1 MRLKKVHI
9 KGYKNIQDLTI
20 DFTNKDGITLF
31 IGNNGTGKSNIIE
44 AISSIFAGLYTNKVH
59 KPNFE
64 YDILYEVRDNSISIS
79 LNKDVYVIKVNG
91 NEITKTA
98 FQQKVK
104 EYLPE
109 NVIACYSGES
119 LRLFENYYKPYYDRY
134 IDTIKK
140 EDKISTLPMLYI
152 DRYCVK
158 IALLTLFFCDWTA
171 HSDVADF
178 CTNTL
183 NIKSIRRVKF
193 HYDNKYILSW
203 KHNAIVQMI
212 ENLNSI
218 KGIGMI
224 SPDACEYKSID
235 ELKTHL
241 SYLDERT
248 FFHWMYAAT
257 MPLDKKAIKEID
269 IQLELNDG
277 TIINIDELSEGE
289 KKYLLI
295 KTILEIISTED
306 SILLFDEPDAH
317 IHISRKAE
325 LKTLLQPYNNRE
337 TIITTHSPTLAMCFE
352 NFHIEGL
359 GKDINGHTIS
369 IGRDKEELV
378 SQITNGLWSVHE
390 QNAFLASNKPISLL
404 VEGKTDKIHL
414 QEAFKHLKQDYPNLE
429 FDIFAMNSSKHIREV
444 LIGLSSSEIDWKKKF
459 IGIFDNDQAGCNDT
473 KSGFDCESIDGKI
486 KHIKRNDGVPSKSFY
501 AFLLPKKNE
510 FRENMAFTIENCYS
524 SDKYQGA
531 LKQAMVEKEGHFGGL
546 SIDRIADDLKN
557 KAKMILAEQAKSFDM
572 MDFDGFKPVFD
583 LIDKIRT
590 L

>member
-1 MRLKKVHI
+1 MRLKNIHI

-20 DFTNKDGITLF
+20 DFTDKDGITLF

-44 AISSIFAGLYTNKVH
+44 VISSIFAGLYTNKVH

-64 YDILYEVRDNSISIS
+64 YNILYEVRDNSVSIS
-79 LNKDVYVIKVNG
+79 LSKDVYTIKVNG

-104 EYLPE
+104 EFLPE
-109 NVIACYSGES
+109 NVVACYSGES

-152 DRYCVK
+152 NKYSVK

-183 NIKSIRRVKF
+183 NIKRIKSIKF
-193 HYDNKYILSW
+193 YYDNKYILSW
-203 KHNAIVQMI
+203 KHNAVVQMI
-212 ENLNSI
+212 ENINSI
-218 KGIGMI
+218 NGIGII
-224 SPDACEYKSID
+224 SPDTCEYESID

-241 SYLDERT
+241 PYLDEQT
-248 FFHWMYAAT
+248 FFNWMYAAT

-277 TIINIDELSEGE
+277 SIISIDELSEGE

-295 KTILEIISTED
+295 KTILEIISKED
-306 SILLFDEPDAH
+306 SIVLFDEPDAH
-317 IHISRKAE
+317 IHVSRKAE
-325 LKTLLQPYNNRE
+325 FKTLLLPYYHRE
-337 TIITTHSPTLAMCFE
+337 IIITTHSPTLAMCFE
-352 NFHIEGL
+352 SSHIEGL
-359 GKDINGHTIS
+359 GKDIKGHTIS
-369 IGRDKEELV
+369 IGRDKAELV
-378 SQITNGLWSVHE
+378 SQITNGLWSIHE

-429 FDIFAMNSSKHIREV
+429 FDIFAMNSSEHIRET
-444 LIGLSSSEIDWKKKF
+444 LIGLSCSEIIWNRKF
-459 IGIFDNDQAGCNDT
+459 IGIFDNDDAGRRDT
-473 KSGFDCESIDGKI
+473 KSGFESESIDSRI
-486 KHIKRNDGVPSKSFY
+486 KHIKHHDGVPSKSFY
-501 AFLLPKKNE
+501 AFLLPRKNE
-510 FRENMAFTIENCYS
+510 FKENMAFTIENCYS
-524 SDKYQGA
+524 SDKFQEA
-531 LKQAMVEKEGHFGGL
+531 LKQAMLEKEGHFDGL

-557 KAKMILAEQAKSFDM
+557 KAKMILAEHAKSFDM